1 MKKRTA
7 ITTAI
12 TLATA
17 IFTAGELRA
26 DAFRFGI
33 GITPHGTS
41 LSIGYGDRGCHP
53 KPRGARGRYA
63 PSPVRVVRCRP
74 AGHYETRI
82 EKVWVDGYWNRAVHH
97 RGRITRVWHSG
108 YWSERTLR
116 VWVTHR

>member
-1 MKKRTA
+1 MKKCTA

-33 GITPHGTS
+33 GVTPHGTS

-53 KPRGARGRYA
+53 DPHYGRGRHA
-63 PSPVRVVRCRP
+63 PPPVRIVRCRP

-82 EKVWVDGYWNRAVHH
+82 ERVWTDGYWTRAACR
-97 RGRITRVWHSG
+97 RGRITRVWNPG
-108 YWSERTLR
+108 YWSERTIR
-116 VWVTHR
+116 VWVRH